1 MSTFIQV
8 AVLIGRFQPF
18 HNGHAALLRQ
28 ALQTAPRVI
37 VVLGSACQA
46 RDAKDPFTSDERA
59 AMIDATLDAA
69 ERARV
74 QFAAVRDGYDEQ
86 RWAASV
92 TAAVEQI
99 IGLVVP
105 MVPMAPVALI
115 GHHKDL
121 SSAYLN
127 RFPRWTLVEAG
138 RAGEIDATRLRQIY
152 FEGDDADVIQALL
165 ATLAPPAVC
174 QYLKGWARLPHYARL
189 REEHRVVEAG
199 KKKWGTGPF
208 ITVDAVV
215 RAADHVLLIQR
226 ARSPG
231 KGMWALPGGFLEPRE
246 RVLAGAIRE
255 LREETGFAL
264 LDSDLE
270 AALSG
275 VAVFDHPDR
284 SLRGRT
290 ITHAH
295 FFDIVCTRPPQVA
308 AADDAAA
315 AKWVPVTALREREA
329 ELFEDHFHILNHFLN
344 LRV

>member
-1 MSTFIQV
+1 MSESLQA

-18 HNGHAALLRQ
+18 HNGHAALLHQ
-28 ALQTAPRVI
+28 ALQTAPRVV
-37 VVLGSACQA
+37 VVLGSAFQA
-46 RDAKDPFTSDERA
+46 RDAKDPFTSDERT
-59 AMIDATLDAA
+59 AMIGASLETAD
-69 ERARV
+69 RARV
-74 QFAAVRDGYDEQ
+74 QFVPVRDCYDERHWADSVIAAVQ
-86 RWAASV
+86 
-92 TAAVEQI
+92 QI
-99 IGLVVP
+99 IGNA
-105 MVPMAPVALI
+105 MPVALI

-127 RFPRWTLVEAG
+127 RFPGWTLVEAG
-138 RAGEIDATRLRQIY
+138 RSGDVDATRLRQIY
-152 FEGDDADVIQALL
+152 FEGDDVDVIQALL
-165 ATLAPPAVC
+165 APLAPPAVC
-174 QYLKGWARLPHYARL
+174 QYLKGWARLAHYARL
-189 REEHRVVEAG
+189 REEHRAVEAG

-215 RAADHVLLIQR
+215 RAAEHVLLIQR

>member
-1 MSTFIQV
+1 MSDAFQA
-8 AVLIGRFQPF
+8 AVIIGRFQPF
-18 HNGHAALLRQ
+18 HNGHAALLHA
-28 ALQTAPRVI
+28 ALRAAPCVI
-37 VVLGSACQA
+37 VVLGSAFQA
-46 RDAKDPFTSDERA
+46 RDAKDPFTHDERA
-59 AMIDATLDAA
+59 AMITATLDAA
-69 ERARV
+69 DRARV
-74 QFAAVRDGYDEQ
+74 RFAPVRDCYDDR
-86 RWAASV
+86 RWAENV
-92 TAAVEQI
+92 TAAVQQH
-99 IGLVVP
+99 IGVA
-105 MVPMAPVALI
+105 APVALV
-115 GHHKDL
+115 GYHKDL

-127 RFPRWTLVEAG
+127 RFSGWTFIDAG
-138 RAGEIDATRLRQIY
+138 RTGEVDATRLRQIY
-152 FEGDDADVIQALL
+152 FEGDDPEVIQALL
-165 ATLAPPAVC
+165 APLAPPAVC

-189 REEHRVVEAG
+189 REEHLAMEAG
-199 KKKWGTGPF
+199 KKKWGAGPF

-264 LDSDLE
+264 LDTELE

-295 FFDIVCTRPPQVA
+295 FFDIHCARPPQVV
-308 AADDAAA
+308 AADDAAVA
-315 AKWVPVTALREREA
+315 TWVPVAALRDRGA
-329 ELFEDHFHILNHFLN
+329 EMFEDHFHILDHFLR
-344 LRV
+344 LEG